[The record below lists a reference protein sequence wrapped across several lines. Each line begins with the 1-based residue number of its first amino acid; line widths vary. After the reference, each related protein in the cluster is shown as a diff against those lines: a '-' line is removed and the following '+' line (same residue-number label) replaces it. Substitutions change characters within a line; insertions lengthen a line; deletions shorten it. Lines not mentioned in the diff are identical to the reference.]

1 MFKID
6 IKTNGYKSMMFQRH
20 FTIKETKERK
30 RTSQYFKL
38 RKDQGL
44 LFFWQDHDFSTALT
58 LEIRPLGH

>member
-20 FTIKETKERK
+20 FTIKKQKKEK
-30 RTSQYFKL
+30 EPLNILNYVKIKVYF
-38 RKDQGL
+38 
-44 LFFWQDHDFSTALT
+44 FFWQDHDFSTALT